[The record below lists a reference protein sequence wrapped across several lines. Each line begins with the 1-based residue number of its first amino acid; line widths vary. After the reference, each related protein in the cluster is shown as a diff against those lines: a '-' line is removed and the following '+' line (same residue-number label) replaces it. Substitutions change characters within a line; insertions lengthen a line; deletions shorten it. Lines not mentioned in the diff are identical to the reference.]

1 VSCMRRG
8 LLQEL
13 ARLVESAPVTTV
25 HCSFAA
31 RPSPPSDCTVQEHLA
46 VVVVA
51 VVLIMMV
58 VVLIMMVVVVV
69 AAPRSARVG
78 EHNLRNKGALNCREH

>member
-1 VSCMRRG
+1 LSCMRCGMRCG

-13 ARLVESAPVTTV
+13 ARLVKSAPAITV

-46 VVVVA
+46 VVMVA
-51 VVLIMMV
+51 VVLIM
-58 VVLIMMVVVVV
+58 VVV

-78 EHNLRNKGALNCREH
+78 EPALVSITCATREHFNYREH